1 MFGKLSKNTH
11 NVSHKIFHNLQI
23 LAFCGFITEYGDLPH
38 SQTSLHAVYLKG
50 TYIFPNAQNRIALT
64 ALTALINLRWHMPD
78 ALAAAGISWRNLKSI
93 NREFLLAQLQIG
105 RGPRNNLTGSK
116 NIADSSPKTPCTAIP
131 KIRNGSVISQT
142 NG

>member
-38 SQTSLHAVYLKG
+38 SQTSLHAVYFKV

-64 ALTALINLRWHMPD
+64 ALTALINLRWHMSD
-78 ALAAAGISWRNLKSI
+78 ALAAAGIRGETSKASIENLY
-93 NREFLLAQLQIG
+93 LAQLQIG
-105 RGPRNNLTGSK
+105 RGPRNNLIGSK